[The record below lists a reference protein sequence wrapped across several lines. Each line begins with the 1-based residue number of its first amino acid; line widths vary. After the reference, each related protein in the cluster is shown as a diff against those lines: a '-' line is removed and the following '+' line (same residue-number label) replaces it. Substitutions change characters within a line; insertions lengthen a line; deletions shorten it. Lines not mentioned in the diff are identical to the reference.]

1 MDTGEPKLKTERK
14 ISLTK
19 DRVEALPFPSTGY
32 VMYWDS
38 QEKGLGVRVNPTKK
52 TYVIQVRLKGS
63 SKTFKQALGNHPDMN
78 PTDARQKAS
87 KLKGQI
93 ADGKDPRKTEQAKR
107 LAGETLVAV
116 WDKYKASH
124 TLKPKTISV
133 YSGAL
138 KRCFADWLDKPVASI
153 NESMVQQRHRDI
165 STTVG
170 DRSNATGA
178 QAQANQAMRIL
189 RTLLNYAAREYKDEN
204 GKSILP
210 ENPVKRLTQEKSWNK
225 NIRRQS
231 VIKKHE
237 LKPWMDAV
245 DSLAKDYPDGSR
257 DSTMRDYL
265 ILCLFTGLRRSE
277 AAALKWADVDLIADY
292 LVIPADKTKNGEE
305 HRLPLSSYL
314 HELLDKRSKQ
324 KSADAVYVFPGEG
337 KTGHIVESKRAIE
350 AIRKRSDV
358 SFMMHDLRRTFITIG
373 EALDIQHYALKRLIN
388 HKMSGD
394 VTGGYIVTDV
404 ERLRVPMQKI
414 TDYILETSERE
425 LVQAPPSKT
434 KPSRITG
441 AHHKLEAVG

>member
-19 DRVEALPFPSTGY
+19 DIVEALPFPSTGY

-324 KSADAVYVFPGEG
+324 KSADQ
-337 KTGHIVESKRAIE
+337 HSKHKCQQRC
-350 AIRKRSDV
+350 KR
-358 SFMMHDLRRTFITIG
+358 
-373 EALDIQHYALKRLIN
+373 Q
-388 HKMSGD
+388 
-394 VTGGYIVTDV
+394 
-404 ERLRVPMQKI
+404 
-414 TDYILETSERE
+414 
-425 LVQAPPSKT
+425 
-434 KPSRITG
+434 
-441 AHHKLEAVG
+441 